1 MIWQAIRHT
10 TVSQFIAQVL
20 LVVTAGIL
28 GGVGIKISPDVA
40 CVIGLVLTIAVYQL
54 RYGRS
59 AVMRRNALPE
69 LRHPPQR

>member
-20 LVVTAGIL
+20 LVVTTSIL
-28 GGVGIKISPDVA
+28 GVVGIKISPGVA
-40 CVIGLVLTIAVYQL
+40 CVLGLVLTIAVYQL

-59 AVMRRNALPE
+59 ASVRRNVLPE
-69 LRHPPQR
+69 LRHSPQR